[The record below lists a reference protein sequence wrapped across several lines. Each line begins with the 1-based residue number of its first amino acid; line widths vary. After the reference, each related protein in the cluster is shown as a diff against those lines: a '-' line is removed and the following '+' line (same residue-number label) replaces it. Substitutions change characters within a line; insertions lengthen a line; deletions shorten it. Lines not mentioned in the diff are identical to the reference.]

1 MPNLSPEPVV
11 VATLYDGDTFGHGR
25 LRRRGASV
33 RALEELCLLRLPAL
47 DTEVLGGGADAGAL
61 EGCEDSDSGP
71 NTASS
76 GEEDEPGRAPG
87 DAAESQGWAVARHAL
102 QRSPFLH
109 CGALGL
115 DRLVASAQQIELRY
129 GDVLVR
135 VGQRLRRCFL
145 ILEGTCTTHTAPSA
159 EQAARAQPHG
169 HGGGGRGEH
178 LVERLHA
185 GQMFGLGVLHGPREC
200 PYAAT
205 VSLRAEASRVR
216 LLVLT
221 ARSLFYLPDEE
232 VDALKK
238 VLEETDDP
246 INVPPERLK
255 ALSKHFRDWQT
266 VKRKVLREEK
276 AYCH

>member
-1 MPNLSPEPVV
+1 WRNSI
-11 VATLYDGDTFGHGR
+11 GKWW
-25 LRRRGASV
+25 RGK
-33 RALEELCLLRLPAL
+33 
-47 DTEVLGGGADAGAL
+47 
-61 EGCEDSDSGP
+61 
-71 NTASS
+71 
-76 GEEDEPGRAPG
+76 
-87 DAAESQGWAVARHAL
+87 
-102 QRSPFLH
+102 
-109 CGALGL
+109 
-115 DRLVASAQQIELRY
+115 
-129 GDVLVR
+129 
-135 VGQRLRRCFL
+135 
-145 ILEGTCTTHTAPSA
+145 GTCTTHTAPSA

-255 ALSKHFRDWQT
+255 AGEEDTGGSLEEQQARGSRMWQSGS
-266 VKRKVLREEK
+266 VV
-276 AYCH
+276 AGPCVS